1 MNIRKK
7 NVLTRKGI
15 ALLILSMLCMYT
27 GLICGDVEPVVFSS
41 MIFCYFLYNVNTNY
55 SKFKIN
61 VRRKISQKE
70 ALECDFVRIKTVLE
84 CNLDGKGNIGL
95 EKACNHGLE
104 GGNRVDTNI
113 FDTNMNKEN
122 KYGLENGNRTDSVV
136 KKGIGEAIVEGI
148 DILDKKSRI
157 RGSNRI
163 FANLK
168 GKREIEYTLEVKKR
182 GRYTIGPL
190 RYRIYDKAG
199 LSFEDAELE
208 IKDEVIVY
216 PKIEEIKNALVE
228 SGFYRHYPGEYITR
242 QSGSSTEFRTIRDY
256 VRGDP
261 IKRINWKAS
270 RRFNKW
276 MVNEYERDNIC
287 DVVMFLDAREVSK
300 IGTPLLNPLENS
312 IRALVAIAAHLIKSH
327 NHVGLVVYSD
337 TVYTLTPSGG
347 NAQLQRIL
355 SVVTFVEGKGDT
367 RFVTALENAEGYLS
381 PKTGILLFSSL
392 DYDPTIRNALYRL
405 NAKGYEVTIISPSSI
420 DFERVFSGYVCER
433 YKMVRM
439 ERDNLLRELAGY
451 AKIIDWMPGEN
462 IQSMLKRC
470 FDE

>member
-1 MNIRKK
+1 MNRRKK

-15 ALLILSMLCMYT
+15 ALLVLSTLCIFT
-27 GLICGDVEPVVFSS
+27 GLACGDIEPLVLSI
-41 MIFCYFLYNVNTNY
+41 MILCYFLYNV
-55 SKFKIN
+55 KFDENMFKPPIPTIHTISTVNAKIN
-61 VRRKISQKE
+61 ARREVSQKE
-70 ALECDFVRIKTVLE
+70 AIECDFVKVKTILE
-84 CNLDGKGNIGL
+84 DGDIG
-95 EKACNHGLE
+95 
-104 GGNRVDTNI
+104 R
-113 FDTNMNKEN
+113 
-122 KYGLENGNRTDSVV
+122 
-136 KKGIGEAIVEGI
+136 GEIVEAA

-157 RGSNRI
+157 IGSNRI
-163 FANLK
+163 YMYLH
-168 GKREIEYTLEVKKR
+168 GRREIEYGLELKKR
-182 GRYTIGPL
+182 GRYTIGPI

-199 LSFEDAELE
+199 LSFEDSELE
-208 IKDEVIVY
+208 VKDEVIVY

-242 QSGSSTEFRTIRDY
+242 QAGTSTEFRTIRDY

-287 DVVMFLDAREVSK
+287 DVVMFLDAREVSS
-300 IGTPLLNPLENS
+300 IGSALLNPLENS
-312 IRALVAIAAHLIKSH
+312 IRALVAIASHLIKSH

-337 TVYTLTPSGG
+337 SVYTLTPAGG

-355 SVVTFVEGKGDT
+355 SLLTFVEAKGNV
-367 RFVTALENAEGYLS
+367 RFITAVDNAEGYLS

-420 DFERVFSGYVCER
+420 DFERVLSGHVCER
-433 YKMVRM
+433 YKMVRI
-439 ERDNLLRELAGY
+439 ERDVLLEELAGY
-451 AKIIDWMPGEN
+451 AKIIDWLPREN